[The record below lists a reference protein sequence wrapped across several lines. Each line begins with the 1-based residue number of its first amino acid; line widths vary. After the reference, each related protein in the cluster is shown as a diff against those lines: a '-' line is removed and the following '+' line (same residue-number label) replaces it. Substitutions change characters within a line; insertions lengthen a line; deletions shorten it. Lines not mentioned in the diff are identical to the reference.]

1 MMSGKLYGVGVG
13 PGDPE
18 LMTLKALR
26 VIRDAD
32 VIIVPGEKPRESIAW
47 KIAARAVEAADEA
60 GAERNGSET
69 FEKKETLPVPMP
81 MTKDPELL
89 TKAHEEGTKI
99 IKNLLDDGKKVAFL
113 TLGDPTIYSTYLYV
127 HKRIGAMG
135 YETEIISG
143 IPSFCAAA
151 AAVNTGLTEQKEMLH
166 LIPASYDTEEALQLS
181 GTKVLMK
188 AGKQI
193 GKVKKVLGKCKK
205 EAVMVENCGM
215 PNEQIYK
222 TVAEIP
228 EDAGYY
234 SLFIIKDN

>member
-1 MMSGKLYGVGVG
+1 MSGKLYGVGVG

-26 VIRDAD
+26 VIRDAN
-32 VIIVPGEKPRESIAW
+32 VIVVPGEKPRESIAW
-47 KIAARAVEAADEA
+47 KIAAKAVEAAGEA
-60 GAERNGSET
+60 EADGKGAEF
-69 FEKKETLPVPMP
+69 FEKKEILPVPMP
-81 MTKDPELL
+81 MTKDPEALEQ
-89 TKAHEEGTKI
+89 AHAEGTAI
-99 IKNLLDDGKKVAFL
+99 IKNLLDAGKTVAFL

-135 YETEIISG
+135 YETEIING

-151 AAVNTGLTEQKEMLH
+151 AAVNNGLTEQKEMLH
-166 LIPASYDTEEALQLS
+166 LIPGSYDTKEALQLP

-193 GKVKKVLGKCKK
+193 GKVKKELENCGK

-215 PNEQIYK
+215 PNEHIYS
-222 TVAEIP
+222 TVEEIP
-228 EDAGYY
+228 EGAGYY

>member
-1 MMSGKLYGVGVG
+1 MDGKLYGVGVG

-26 VIRDAD
+26 VIREAD
-32 VIIVPGEKPRESIAW
+32 VILVPGEKPRESIAW
-47 KIAARAVEAADEA
+47 KIASRAIGMTDA
-60 GAERNGSET
+60 GGCEGNAVKALET
-69 FEKKETLPVPMP
+69 KETLSVPMP
-81 MTKDPELL
+81 MTKDPETLS
-89 TKAHEEGTKI
+89 KAHEEGTRM
-99 IKNLLDDGKKVAFL
+99 IKNLLDSGKIVAFL

-127 HKRIGAMG
+127 HKRIEAMG
-135 YETEIISG
+135 YETEIVNG

-151 AAVNTGLTEQKEMLH
+151 AAVNKGLTEQKEMLH
-166 LIPASYDTEEALQLS
+166 LIPASYDTEEALQLP

-193 GKVKKVLGKCKK
+193 GAVKEKLERCGK

-215 PNEQIYK
+215 PDEHIYR
-222 TVAEIP
+222 TVEEIP

-234 SLFIIKDN
+234 SLVIVKDN